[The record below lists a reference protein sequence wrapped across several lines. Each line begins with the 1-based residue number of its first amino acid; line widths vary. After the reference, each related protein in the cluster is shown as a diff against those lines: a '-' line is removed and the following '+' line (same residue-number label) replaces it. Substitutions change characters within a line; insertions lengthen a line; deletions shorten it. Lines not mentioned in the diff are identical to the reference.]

1 MRVYPKRPQGVIEIE
16 DNQFGQDSVC
26 EGRWR
31 GNCRRFGSSCAT
43 FGKLLDH
50 DGGKEQ
56 DEQGEQVFCVDKRGD
71 CGDCGEVV
79 VCRGMVHE
87 GAEGSA
93 WAP

>member
-56 DEQGEQVFCVDKRGD
+56 DEQGGQVFCVDKR
-71 CGDCGEVV
+71 GDCGEVV